1 MQITMPAYIFNKS
14 EIEVNI
20 YNISEKYVKNKMS
33 DFELVT
39 ATCFDL
45 WCLYFLCL
53 EVRSSKVIKLLYTA
67 KPLEA

>member
-14 EIEVNI
+14 EIAVNI

-45 WCLYFLCL
+45 
-53 EVRSSKVIKLLYTA
+53 
-67 KPLEA
+67 